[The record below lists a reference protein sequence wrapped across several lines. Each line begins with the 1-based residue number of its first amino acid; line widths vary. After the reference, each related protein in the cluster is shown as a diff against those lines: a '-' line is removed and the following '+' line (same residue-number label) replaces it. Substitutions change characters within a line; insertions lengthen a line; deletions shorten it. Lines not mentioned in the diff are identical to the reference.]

1 MPYIPPHKR
10 SNQQEVESDRI
21 NPFLATTSSSNNS
34 FTNDKSNTQQKKES
48 LILPDVD
55 SVESFPTLGK
65 TSNVSENTMNFAS
78 SLFTPQ
84 PKEEVVKEIQDG
96 WVCIQNKEP
105 RFLFGDRS
113 KYQDEFDDFLDYMEE
128 LRLERIYCNILDR
141 YERYEEEDL
150 IRFGEKHIYSWQID
164 DYLKEQELERKL
176 AQMEDDVSDD
186 ESSDDD
192 STTYEFN

>member
-21 NPFLATTSSSNNS
+21 NPFLATSSSSNNS

-113 KYQDEFDDFLDYMEE
+113 KYQDEFDDFLDYMED
-128 LRLERIYCNILDR
+128 LRVERIYCNILDR

-150 IRFGEKHIYSWQID
+150 IRFGEKHIYSWEID

-176 AQMEDDVSDD
+176 AKMEEGVTDD

-192 STTYEFN
+192 SITYEFN

>member
-21 NPFLATTSSSNNS
+21 NPFLATTSSSNNT
-34 FTNDKSNTQQKKES
+34 FTNDKSNTQQKEES
-48 LILPDVD
+48 LMLPDVD

-65 TSNVSENTMNFAS
+65 TTNVSENTMNFAS

-113 KYQDEFDDFLDYMEE
+113 KDQDEFDDFLDYMEE

-150 IRFGEKHIYSWQID
+150 IRFGEKHIYSWEID

-176 AQMEDDVSDD
+176 AQMEEDISDD

-192 STTYEFN
+192 SITYEFN